1 MLISGSM
8 LSLPNSVTIN
18 DISYWVTAIVANISV
33 LVDALENIYLQPE
46 ILHILD
52 TKKYLVDPGTR
63 HNHWPT
69 RGGWVTSCLRM
80 QPRAPCWGSWLW
92 MWSLWPWLLLML
104 HFLMGGRFWW
114 RRWWSNTNATDNTL
128 IIVIHGGTQRTW
140 IQQSPPFLGPFADA
154 LKLYE
159 GMVGTSALGVDC
171 YCYWCGC
178 CCCLGRDGFR
188 FAWRRMMTSS

>member
-69 RGGWVTSCLRM
+69 RGG
-80 QPRAPCWGSWLW
+80 
-92 MWSLWPWLLLML
+92 
-104 HFLMGGRFWW
+104 
-114 RRWWSNTNATDNTL
+114 
-128 IIVIHGGTQRTW
+128 
-140 IQQSPPFLGPFADA
+140 
-154 LKLYE
+154 
-159 GMVGTSALGVDC
+159 
-171 YCYWCGC
+171 
-178 CCCLGRDGFR
+178 
-188 FAWRRMMTSS
+188 